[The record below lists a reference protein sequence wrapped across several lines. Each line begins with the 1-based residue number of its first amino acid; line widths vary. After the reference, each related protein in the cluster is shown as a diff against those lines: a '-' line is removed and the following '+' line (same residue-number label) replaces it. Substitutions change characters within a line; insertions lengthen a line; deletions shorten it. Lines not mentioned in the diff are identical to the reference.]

1 MLKIILLKFRNNTA
15 AFGLIS
21 IIGGFVTD
29 VLQPIAP
36 FSSYIFY
43 VSSVAT
49 LIIFL
54 AFLFKST
61 LREKLSNSLVL
72 ALSIMIITGAISLL
86 QKYSD
91 NDKKGVLANNFKV
104 FEKFQNQ
111 LGIIETQISEIKDVS
126 IENLEET
133 KKLSKQIEET
143 KKELGEKIDQ
153 ISPENKLDQSKMKL
167 QYLMHFA
174 HKTISISLQP
184 VEKVREFYL
193 SEDGEIYNSL
203 GFLDELDTQTG
214 LYQAK
219 RIFEFVEKKLPVKKF
234 YVKYLDI
241 NSNIK
246 GPFEIELD
254 LVNEFKKYQK
264 KQIKNNTNW
273 VQFKMNAHDGFAKN
287 SWNIKPL
294 LRNRCGLKKIRIKLD
309 DEYEFKVKG
318 KFDSVFLTSKKFV
331 FKEVEIDM
339 PDCINELQNYR
350 RLSSYAPQSYLVS
363 TFIESDNNSLSR
375 ESCKRSESTLG
386 TGYDVFN
393 KDCDEQYRPDIK
405 KITFWLISTEAEKK
419 FIDNKKTLSKILYLL
434 RYEEM
439 SSWQAGPK
447 EIKIQVEYYD
457 GETSI
462 YRTFKNY

>member
-1 MLKIILLKFRNNTA
+1 MLKIILQRFKNNA
-15 AFGLIS
+15 ASFGLIS

-43 VSSVAT
+43 VSTVAT

-54 AFLFKST
+54 TFLFKST

-72 ALSIMIITGAISLL
+72 ALSIMVITGTISLL

-91 NDKKGVLANNFKV
+91 NDKKGILANNFKA

-111 LGIIETQISEIKDVS
+111 LGIIETQIAEVKAIS

-133 KKLSKQIEET
+133 KKLSEQIEES
-143 KKELGEKIDQ
+143 KKELGEKIEQ
-153 ISPENKLDQSKMKL
+153 ISSQNKLDQSKMKL
-167 QYLMHFA
+167 QYIIRFD
-174 HKTISISLQP
+174 HKTISLSLQP

-214 LYQAK
+214 LYLPK
-219 RIFEFVEKKLPVKKF
+219 RIFEFIEIKLPVKKF

-264 KQIKNNTNW
+264 KQIKNNSNW
-273 VQFKMNAHDGFAKN
+273 VQFKIDENNNYFPY

-294 LRNRCGLKKIRIKLD
+294 LINRCGLKKIKIKLD
-309 DEYEFKVKG
+309 DEYQFQARG
-318 KFDSVFLTSKKFV
+318 KFDKVFISANDFM
-331 FKEVEIDM
+331 FKEVEIKM
-339 PDCINELQNYR
+339 PDCTNELQNYR
-350 RLSSYAPQSYLVS
+350 RLSSYTPQIYLECS
-363 TFIESDNNSLSR
+363 TFETDKNSLSR
-375 ESCKRSESTLG
+375 ESCKLQSADSS
-386 TGYDVFN
+386 FN
-393 KDCDEQYRPDIK
+393 EDCEEQYRPDIEK
-405 KITFWLISTEAEKK
+405 SKICFISTEAENK
-419 FIDNKKTLSKILYLL
+419 FIDNQKTLSKILYLL
-434 RYEEM
+434 RYEKM
-439 SSWQAGPK
+439 SSWRVGPK

-457 GETSI
+457 GETSV
-462 YRTFKNY
+462 YRTFENYGLSE

>member
-1 MLKIILLKFRNNTA
+1 MLRTILQRFKNNATS
-15 AFGLIS
+15 FGLIS

-43 VSSVAT
+43 ASTVAT
-49 LIIFL
+49 LVIFL
-54 AFLFKST
+54 TFLFKST

-91 NDKKGVLANNFKV
+91 NDKKGFLANNFKV

-111 LGIIETQISEIKDVS
+111 LGIIETQISEVKDIS
-126 IENLEET
+126 TENLEET
-133 KKLSKQIEET
+133 KKLSKQIEKT
-143 KKELGEKIDQ
+143 KKELEEKIEQ

-167 QYLMHFA
+167 QYLIHFT

-184 VEKVREFYL
+184 VEKAREFYL

-214 LYQAK
+214 LYQPK
-219 RIFEFVEKKLPVKKF
+219 RIFEFIEKKLPVKKF

-264 KQIKNNTNW
+264 KKIKNNINW
-273 VQFKMNAHDGFAKN
+273 VQFKIDENNYHLPY

-294 LRNRCGLKKIRIKLD
+294 LINRCGLKKIKIKLD
-309 DEYEFKVKG
+309 DEYHFQIKG
-318 KFDSVFLTSKKFV
+318 KFDSVFLTSKKIV
-331 FKEVEIDM
+331 FKEVEIEM

-363 TFIESDNNSLSR
+363 STFESDNNSLSR
-375 ESCKRSESTLG
+375 ESCKYQELT
-386 TGYDVFN
+386 DDIFN
-393 KDCDEQYRPDIK
+393 KDCDEKYRPDIR
-405 KITFWLISTEAEKK
+405 KITYLLISPEAEKK
-419 FIDNKKTLSKILYLL
+419 FVDNQKTLSKILYLL

-439 SSWQAGPK
+439 SSWQVGPK

-457 GETSI
+457 GETSV
-462 YRTFKNY
+462 YRTYKNYGLSE

>member
-1 MLKIILLKFRNNTA
+1 MLKIILQRFKNNA
-15 AFGLIS
+15 ASFGLIS

-43 VSSVAT
+43 ASTVAT

-54 AFLFKST
+54 TFLFKST

-72 ALSIMIITGAISLL
+72 ALSIMVMTGIISLL

-91 NDKKGVLANNFKV
+91 NDKKGILANNFKA

-111 LGIIETQISEIKDVS
+111 LGIIETQILEVKDIS

-133 KKLSKQIEET
+133 KKLSKQIEES
-143 KKELGEKIDQ
+143 KKELAEKIDQ
-153 ISPENKLDQSKMKL
+153 ISPENKLDQTKMKL
-167 QYLMHFA
+167 HYLIHFA
-174 HKTISISLQP
+174 DKKISLSLQP
-184 VEKVREFYL
+184 VEKAREFYL

-203 GFLDELDTQTG
+203 GFLEELDTQTG
-214 LYQAK
+214 LYQPK
-219 RIFEFVEKKLPVKKF
+219 RIFELIEHKLPVKKF

-273 VQFKMNAHDGFAKN
+273 VQFKIDENNYHLPY

-294 LRNRCGLKKIRIKLD
+294 LINRCGLKKIKIKLD
-309 DEYEFKVKG
+309 DEYEFKIKG
-318 KFDSVFLTSKKFV
+318 KFESVFLTSKKFM
-331 FKEVEIDM
+331 FKEVEIEM
-339 PDCINELQNYR
+339 PDCTNELHNYR

-363 TFIESDNNSLSR
+363 STYETDNNSLAR
-375 ESCKRSESTLG
+375 ESCKQNEST
-386 TGYDVFN
+386 DSIFN
-393 KDCDEQYRPDIK
+393 KDCDEQYRPDIRK
-405 KITFWLISTEAEKK
+405 NTFWLISSEAEEK

-439 SSWQAGPK
+439 RSSGFGPK

-462 YRTFKNY
+462 YKTFKNENF

>member
-1 MLKIILLKFRNNTA
+1 MLKIILLRFRNNA
-15 AFGLIS
+15 ATFGLIS

-29 VLQPIAP
+29 VLQPVAP

-43 VSSVAT
+43 ASTVAT
-49 LIIFL
+49 LVIFL

-61 LREKLSNSLVL
+61 LRKKLSNSLVL
-72 ALSIMIITGAISLL
+72 ALSVMIITGAISLL

-91 NDKKGVLANNFKV
+91 NDKKGVFANNFKV

-111 LGIIETQISEIKDVS
+111 LGIIKTQISEVKDIS

-133 KKLSKQIEET
+133 KKLSKQIEES

-153 ISPENKLDQSKMKL
+153 ISPQNKLDQSKMKL
-167 QYLMHFA
+167 QYLIHFA
-174 HKTISISLQP
+174 YKKISISLQP

-203 GFLDELDTQTG
+203 GFLDELDAQTG
-214 LYQAK
+214 LYLPK
-219 RIFEFVEKKLPVKKF
+219 RIFEFIEHKLPVKKF

-273 VQFKMNAHDGFAKN
+273 VQFKIDAHDSFASN

-294 LRNRCGLKKIRIKLD
+294 LINRCGLKKIKIKLD
-309 DEYEFKVKG
+309 DEYLFKVKG
-318 KFDSVFLTSKKFV
+318 KFDSVFITSKKFM
-331 FKEVEIDM
+331 FKEVEVEI
-339 PDCINELQNYR
+339 PDCTNELHNYR
-350 RLSSYAPQSYLVS
+350 RLSSYAPQSYLRNF
-363 TFIESDNNSLSR
+363 T
-375 ESCKRSESTLG
+375 
-386 TGYDVFN
+386 
-393 KDCDEQYRPDIK
+393 
-405 KITFWLISTEAEKK
+405 
-419 FIDNKKTLSKILYLL
+419 
-434 RYEEM
+434 
-439 SSWQAGPK
+439 
-447 EIKIQVEYYD
+447 
-457 GETSI
+457 
-462 YRTFKNY
+462 

>member
-1 MLKIILLKFRNNTA
+1 MLKIILQKFRNNTA
-15 AFGLIS
+15 TFGIIS

-61 LREKLSNSLVL
+61 LREKLSNSLIL
-72 ALSIMIITGAISLL
+72 ALSIMIITGLISLL

-91 NDKKGVLANNFKV
+91 NDKKGLLASNFKV

-111 LGIIETQISEIKDVS
+111 LGIIETQILEVKDVS
-126 IENLEET
+126 IQNLEET

-167 QYLMHFA
+167 HYLIHFA

-184 VEKVREFYL
+184 VEKVREFYF

-203 GFLDELDTQTG
+203 GFLDELDTETG
-214 LYQAK
+214 LYKPK
-219 RIFEFVEKKLPVKKF
+219 RIFEFIEKWLPKKKF

-254 LVNEFKKYQK
+254 LVNELKKYQK

-273 VQFKMNAHDGFAKN
+273 VQFKMNAHDDYASN

-294 LRNRCGLKKIRIKLD
+294 LINRCALKKIKIELD
-309 DEYEFKVKG
+309 DEYEFKAKG
-318 KFDSVFLTSKKFV
+318 KFDSVFITYKRV
-331 FKEVEIDM
+331 MFKGAELEM
-339 PDCINELQNYR
+339 PDCTNELHNYL
-350 RLSSYAPQSYLVS
+350 RLSSYAPQSYLVCS
-363 TFIESDNNSLSR
+363 TYENDKNTTAR
-375 ESCKRSESTLG
+375 EACKLSESAYSIT
-386 TGYDVFN
+386 
-393 KDCDEQYRPDIK
+393 KDCDNEYRPDIEK
-405 KITFWLISTEAEKK
+405 TKFCFISPEAENK
-419 FIDNKKTLSKILYLL
+419 FLGDEKTLSKILYLL

-439 SSWQAGPK
+439 RFWPGDGLK

-462 YRTFKNY
+462 YKTFKIENF

>member
-1 MLKIILLKFRNNTA
+1 MFKIILLKFKNNTA

-72 ALSIMIITGAISLL
+72 ALSVMIITGAISLL

-111 LGIIETQISEIKDVS
+111 LGIIETQISEVKDIS
-126 IENLEET
+126 TENLEET

-153 ISPENKLDQSKMKL
+153 ISLENKLDQSKMKL
-167 QYLMHFA
+167 HYLIHFA
-174 HKTISISLQP
+174 DKKISLSFQP
-184 VEKVREFYL
+184 VEKAREFYL

-203 GFLDELDTQTG
+203 GFLGELDTQTG
-214 LYQAK
+214 LYKPK
-219 RIFEFVEKKLPVKKF
+219 RIFEFIENKLPIKKF

-264 KQIKNNTNW
+264 EQIKNNANW
-273 VQFKMNAHDGFAKN
+273 VQFKIELITKTV

-294 LRNRCGLKKIRIKLD
+294 LINRCGLKKIKIKLD
-309 DEYEFKVKG
+309 DEYQFKIKG
-318 KFDSVFLTSKKFV
+318 KFESEFLTSKEFA
-331 FKEVEIDM
+331 FKELEIEM
-339 PDCINELQNYR
+339 PDCTNELHNYR
-350 RLSSYAPQSYLVS
+350 RLSSYAPQSYLISS
-363 TFIESDNNSLSR
+363 TYETDDNSLAR
-375 ESCKRSESTLG
+375 ESCKRSEST
-386 TGYDVFN
+386 YDTFN
-393 KDCDEQYRPDIK
+393 KDCEEQYRPDIRK
-405 KITFWLISTEAEKK
+405 TTFWFISSEAEKK

-439 SSWQAGPK
+439 RSSGFGPE

-457 GETSI
+457 GETSV
-462 YRTFKNY
+462 YKSFKNHNF

>member
-1 MLKIILLKFRNNTA
+1 MLKIILQRFRNNAA

-43 VSSVAT
+43 VSTVAT

-61 LREKLSNSLVL
+61 LREKLSNSLIL

-91 NDKKGVLANNFKV
+91 NDKKGFLANNFKV

-126 IENLEET
+126 IENLEQT

-153 ISPENKLDQSKMKL
+153 ISPQNKLDQNKIKL
-167 QYLMHFA
+167 HYIVHFS
-174 HKTISISLQP
+174 HKKISISLQP

-193 SEDGEIYNSL
+193 SEDGQIYNSL
-203 GFLDELDTQTG
+203 GFLEELDTQTG
-214 LYQAK
+214 LYLPK
-219 RIFEFVEKKLPVKKF
+219 KIFEFFEKRLPVKKF

-273 VQFKMNAHDGFAKN
+273 VQFKIDENNYHLPY

-294 LRNRCGLKKIRIKLD
+294 LINRCGLKKIKIKLD
-309 DEYEFKVKG
+309 DEYQFEVKG
-318 KFDSVFLTSKKFV
+318 KFESVFLTSKEFV
-331 FKEVEIDM
+331 FKEVEIEI
-339 PDCINELQNYR
+339 PDCTNELQNYL
-350 RLSSYAPQSYLVS
+350 RLSSYAPQSYLISS
-363 TFIESDNNSLSR
+363 TYESDFNSLDR
-375 ESCKRSESTLG
+375 VICENESSYGLLESEDNLRCKD
-386 TGYDVFN
+386 Y
-393 KDCDEQYRPDIK
+393 KPDIRK
-405 KITFWLISTEAEKK
+405 TTIWFISSEAENR
-419 FIDNKKTLSKILYLL
+419 FIGNQKTLSKILYLL

-439 SSWQAGPK
+439 SSWQVGPK

-462 YRTFKNY
+462 YRTFKNDNF

>member
-1 MLKIILLKFRNNTA
+1 MLKIILQRFRNNA
-15 AFGLIS
+15 ATFGLIS

-43 VSSVAT
+43 TSTVAT
-49 LIIFL
+49 LVIFL

-61 LREKLSNSLVL
+61 LRKKLSNSLIL
-72 ALSIMIITGAISLL
+72 ALSVMIITGAISLL

-111 LGIIETQISEIKDVS
+111 LGIIGTQISEVKDVS

-133 KKLSKQIEET
+133 KKLSKQIEES
-143 KKELGEKIDQ
+143 KKEIGEKIDK
-153 ISPENKLDQSKMKL
+153 ISPQNKLDQSKMKL
-167 QYLMHFA
+167 QYLIHFA
-174 HKTISISLQP
+174 YKKISISLQP

-214 LYQAK
+214 LYLPK
-219 RIFEFVEKKLPVKKF
+219 RIFEFIEYYLPVKKF

-273 VQFKMNAHDGFAKN
+273 VQFKIDAHSFASN

-294 LRNRCGLKKIRIKLD
+294 LINRCGLKKIKIKLD
-309 DEYEFKVKG
+309 GEYQFKVRG
-318 KFDSVFLTSKKFV
+318 KFDSVFITSKKFM
-331 FKEVEIDM
+331 FKEAEVQI
-339 PDCINELQNYR
+339 PDCTDELHNYS
-350 RLSSYAPQSYLVS
+350 RLSSYAPQSYL
-363 TFIESDNNSLSR
+363 TDFTYEDDLNALDK
-375 ESCKRSESTLG
+375 ESCSFSSEGEDSLRCKN
-386 TGYDVFN
+386 Y
-393 KDCDEQYRPDIK
+393 KPDIVK
-405 KITFWLISTEAEKK
+405 KTIWLISPEAENK
-419 FIDNKKTLSKILYLL
+419 FIGNQKTLSKILYLL
-434 RYEEM
+434 RYEELRF
-439 SSWQAGPK
+439 WPGDGLK

-462 YRTFKNY
+462 YKTFKNDN

>member
-1 MLKIILLKFRNNTA
+1 MLKIILQRFRNNA
-15 AFGLIS
+15 ATFGLIS

-43 VSSVAT
+43 TSTVAT
-49 LIIFL
+49 LVIFL

-61 LREKLSNSLVL
+61 LRKKLSNSLIL
-72 ALSIMIITGAISLL
+72 ALSVMIITGAISLL

-111 LGIIETQISEIKDVS
+111 LGIIGTQISEVKDVS

-133 KKLSKQIEET
+133 KKLSKQIEES

-153 ISPENKLDQSKMKL
+153 ISPQNKLDQSKMKL
-167 QYLMHFA
+167 QYLIHFA
-174 HKTISISLQP
+174 YKKISISLQP

-214 LYQAK
+214 LYLPK
-219 RIFEFVEKKLPVKKF
+219 RIFEFIEYYLPVKKF

-273 VQFKMNAHDGFAKN
+273 VQFKIDAHDSFASN

-294 LRNRCGLKKIRIKLD
+294 LINRCGLKKIKIKLD
-309 DEYEFKVKG
+309 GEYQFKVRG
-318 KFDSVFLTSKKFV
+318 KFDSVFITSKKFM
-331 FKEVEIDM
+331 FKEAEVQM
-339 PDCINELQNYR
+339 PDCTDELHNYS
-350 RLSSYAPQSYLVS
+350 RLSSYAPQSYLRNFTYEDDLNAQDKAS
-363 TFIESDNNSLSR
+363 CDFGGEDNLR
-375 ESCKRSESTLG
+375 CKN
-386 TGYDVFN
+386 Y
-393 KDCDEQYRPDIK
+393 KPDIRK
-405 KITFWLISTEAEKK
+405 KTIWLISPEAENK
-419 FIDNKKTLSKILYLL
+419 FIGNQKTLSKILYLL
-434 RYEEM
+434 RYEELRF
-439 SSWQAGPK
+439 WPGDGLK

-462 YRTFKNY
+462 YKTFKNDN

>member
-1 MLKIILLKFRNNTA
+1 MLKIILQSFRNNAPTY
-15 AFGLIS
+15 GLIS
-21 IIGGFVTD
+21 IMGGFVTD

-43 VSSVAT
+43 AATVAT

-54 AFLFKST
+54 TFLFKST
-61 LREKLSNSLVL
+61 LREKLSNSLLL

-111 LGIIETQISEIKDVS
+111 LGIIGTQISEVKDIS

-133 KKLSKQIEET
+133 KKLSKQIEES

-153 ISPENKLDQSKMKL
+153 ISPQNKLDQSKMKL
-167 QYLMHFA
+167 QYLIHFA
-174 HKTISISLQP
+174 YKKISISLQP

-203 GFLDELDTQTG
+203 GFLDELDAQTG
-214 LYQAK
+214 LYLPK
-219 RIFEFVEKKLPVKKF
+219 RIFEFIEHKLPVKKF

-273 VQFKMNAHDGFAKN
+273 VQFKIDAHDSFASD

-294 LRNRCGLKKIRIKLD
+294 LINRCGLKKIKIKLD
-309 DEYEFKVKG
+309 DEYLFKVKG
-318 KFDSVFLTSKKFV
+318 KFDSVFITSKKFM
-331 FKEVEIDM
+331 FKEVEVEM
-339 PDCINELQNYR
+339 PDCTNELHNYR
-350 RLSSYAPQSYLVS
+350 RLSSYAPQSYL
-363 TFIESDNNSLSR
+363 TDFTYEDDLNALDK
-375 ESCKRSESTLG
+375 ESCSFSSSINGEETDRCK
-386 TGYDVFN
+386 N
-393 KDCDEQYRPDIK
+393 YRPDIVK
-405 KITFWLISTEAEKK
+405 RTIWLISPEAENK
-419 FIDNKKTLSKILYLL
+419 FIGNQKTLSKILYLL

-439 SSWQAGPK
+439 RFWPGDGLK

-462 YRTFKNY
+462 YRTFKNDNF

>member
-15 AFGLIS
+15 IFGLIS

-111 LGIIETQISEIKDVS
+111 LGIIGTQILEVKDVS

-167 QYLMHFA
+167 HYVIHFA

-184 VEKVREFYL
+184 VEKVREFYF

-203 GFLDELDTQTG
+203 GFLEEVDTQTG
-214 LYQAK
+214 LYLPK
-219 RIFEFVEKKLPVKKF
+219 RIFEFIERKLPLKKF

-294 LRNRCGLKKIRIKLD
+294 LRNRCGLKKIKIKLD
-309 DEYEFKVKG
+309 DEYQFKAKG
-318 KFDSVFLTSKKFV
+318 KFDSDFITSNRFSL
-331 FKEVEIDM
+331 KEVEVEM
-339 PDCINELQNYR
+339 PDCTNELHNYR

-363 TFIESDNNSLSR
+363 STFESDFNSLDK
-375 ESCKRSESTLG
+375 EACLLFGEDNINCKN
-386 TGYDVFN
+386 Y
-393 KDCDEQYRPDIK
+393 KPDIRK
-405 KITFWLISTEAEKK
+405 NTYWLISPEAENK
-419 FIDNKKTLSKILYLL
+419 FIGNQKTLSKILYLL

-439 SSWQAGPK
+439 RFWPEDEIK
-447 EIKIQVEYYD
+447 EIKIQVEYFD

-462 YRTFKNY
+462 YKSFKNDNS